1 MLVVPS
7 FPWYLSFLELDKLI
21 DGKLHNIIM
30 LSLGLCDQ
38 IDSLGIRNNC
48 MQFTWLPL
56 SIILC
61 NQSDQGEN
69 INRVS
74 LHFSAKYMFSFY
86 RQEVLLWKHPGR
98 ILPLRLLQVQA
109 RIRIYRL
116 RPLSLNSY
124 VTRPYPT

>member
-1 MLVVPS
+1 MIFKFLKLV
-7 FPWYLSFLELDKLI
+7 KLI
-21 DGKLHNIIM
+21 CRIVPYKLPNIIM

-38 IDSLGIRNNC
+38 IDSLSIRNNC
-48 MQFTWLPL
+48 KQLNRLLL

-61 NQSDQGEN
+61 NQSDQSEN
-69 INRVS
+69 ISRVS
-74 LHFSAKYMFSFY
+74 LHFSTKRLFSFF
-86 RQEVLLWKHPGR
+86 RQEVLLWKHSGR
-98 ILPLRLLQVQA
+98 ILPLRLLQVQT

>member
-1 MLVVPS
+1 MI
-7 FPWYLSFLELDKLI
+7 FEFLKLDKLI
-21 DGKLHNIIM
+21 GRIVPCKLPNIIM

-61 NQSDQGEN
+61 NQSDQSEN
-69 INRVS
+69 ISWVS
-74 LHFSAKYMFSFY
+74 LHCSAKHLFCFF